1 MKNDTRERVTLVSK
15 KDLEVSYF
23 CGPGPGGQK
32 RNKAATGVQI
42 RHPASGAIGK
52 ASDSR
57 SQHDNKINAFKR
69 LREHPRMKIFLSKKL
84 FELRERETMEEAIDR
99 ETTPDTLKFEI
110 KNAKGQWEEVN
121 NEYFDSPAA
130 REQTDP

>member
-1 MKNDTRERVTLVSK
+1 MKTDTRERVTLVSK

-42 RHPASGAIGK
+42 RHPASGAVAK

-57 SQHDNKINAFKR
+57 SQHDNKVNAFKR

-84 FELRERETMEEAIDR
+84 FELREQETIEAAIER
-99 ETTPDTLKFEI
+99 ETTPDTLKLEI
-110 KNAKGQWEEVN
+110 KNAKGQWEEVDDA
-121 NEYFDSPAA
+121 YFDSPAA
-130 REQTDP
+130 REQTQP